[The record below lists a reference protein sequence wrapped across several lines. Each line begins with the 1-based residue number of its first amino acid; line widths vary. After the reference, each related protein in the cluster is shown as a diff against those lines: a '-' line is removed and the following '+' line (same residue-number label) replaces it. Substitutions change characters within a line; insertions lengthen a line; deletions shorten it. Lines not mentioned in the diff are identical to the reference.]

1 MIKLRSLPLLLL
13 ASACLFPAFTQGQGV
28 APAVRIVSRI
38 DESHLVTLKGNTNPH
53 ANAAND
59 MGAVGPDFAMPDLTL
74 VLSRSAA
81 QEAAFEQFIK
91 DQYDSSSPNYHRWLT
106 PAQIG
111 EQYGPAMG
119 DIATIT
125 SWLSSH
131 GFAIKSVAPDRMT
144 IRFGGTGGQIQSA
157 FHTSIHKLLVN
168 GVPHIGNMTDPQI
181 PAALAPVVVGVKA
194 LHNFLPHPM
203 HRDAGKV
210 QFNRTTGHWQR
221 LAGTSITASTAGSAS
236 TPPSAT
242 IPPSASTTPGASTSA
257 AGVRPEL
264 GINVPGTSTTNAYL
278 EEDVTPWDFATIY
291 NVTPAWNAGYTG
303 SGQAIA
309 IAGTSLIS
317 QSNVGSDSYSGSG
330 TVRSI
335 NGSDVSTFRS
345 SFGLPALSSFEQ
357 IDTGDGG
364 TSATECTSTSSTAV
378 CGIGDLDENSLDVEW
393 SGAVATGSPIVL
405 VVTGQNQAGTVDT
418 VYDSAQYVVENHIA
432 SILNVS
438 YGLCEL
444 AQGTAQNVAF
454 YNLWQSAAA
463 EGIAVFVAAGDSGS
477 PACDQGG
484 DYIGW
489 PYSAQ
494 YGLSVSGLAST
505 PYDVAV
511 GGTDFSWCKP
521 TINSAGNTVG
531 CPSSN
536 TGASP
541 YWNTSSTNAGNSS
554 TGQSAVGYIPEI
566 PWNDT
571 CLNPILATY
580 LDSILSYE
588 GYSGGAN
595 PEATCNAIQN
605 DWQSI
610 YSGSGSYYSSGNG
623 PMLAPYIDTI
633 GGSGGASNCVANTT
647 STSSTSNGTCQASS
661 STTGTA
667 NGSIPLYND
676 GWVKP
681 TWQASAQG
689 TVGVPNDGVR
699 DLPDVSFF
707 AADGYL
713 NSAYLACISANG
725 ACTYPD
731 NTEEV
736 YEEFGGTSIASPE
749 MAGVMALINQK
760 VGSPQGLPLAELYN
774 LAGQQN
780 YSDCS
785 SETVTN
791 SNTNCYFHSIDQG
804 TNSMPCDLGA
814 SVGGVNYSNGWVTSQ
829 AYTGINSPNCT
840 ALNSGDTVGTLTST
854 SVKSSANSNGVAYKA
869 IAGYNMATGLGSL
882 NVSNVVNG
890 WSGFSI
896 GTAVSTLNVS
906 LSATTITASQT
917 VTVTV
922 NVTPSGSS
930 GSSAATPTG
939 TIVVTGGGYNSNQTL
954 TSGSATF
961 TIPANSLSPGAVTLT
976 IYYSGDSTYASL
988 TTTQK
993 VTVSA
998 VTPTVTVTA
1007 PLNDNIAN
1015 AVPVSVTVS
1024 GPAGAQAPTGTV
1036 TLSSGS
1042 YNSTAVALSSAGLAS
1057 FTIPA
1062 GVLPSGQ
1069 NTLTANYSGTSTYY
1083 SGATGTTTIT
1093 IVSAS
1098 TLSPTVTVTPTP
1110 SSIDSSQSLTV
1121 TINVTGSSS
1130 APTGTVMLT
1139 ATGGYSSGQIALVG
1153 GSAKITILGNTLGA
1167 GTITLKAAYSGDAVY
1182 AVGSGSSSVTVAAST
1197 YSLAATTPAAV
1208 SPGSS
1213 ATSTITGK
1221 ASTTNYTGTVTMA
1234 SCSLTSSPSGAVSLP
1249 ACSVSGTITY
1259 TDGAA
1264 SGSGTATVSTT
1275 AASVGAMVRPK
1286 LPGDKGWF
1294 NAGSGAILALLVF
1307 FGIPARRRSWRNMLV
1322 VLVSLVILGGMAACG
1337 SGLGGTMGNGN
1348 GNGNGT
1354 GTSATTAGTY
1364 TFTVQGTGNDPA
1376 STQETTTFTVTVN

>member
-1 MIKLRSLPLLLL
+1 MIKLRSLPLLVL
-13 ASACLFPAFTQGQGV
+13 ASACLFPAFTQGQDV
-28 APAVRIVSRI
+28 APSVRIVNRI
-38 DESHLVTLKGNTNPH
+38 DESRLVTLKGNTNPH
-53 ANAAND
+53 ANATND

-81 QEAAFEQFIK
+81 QESAFEQFIK
-91 DQYDSSSPNYHRWLT
+91 DQYDSSSPNYHHWLT

-111 EQYGPAMG
+111 EQYGPATE

-144 IRFGGTGGQIQSA
+144 IRFSGSAGEIQSA

-168 GVPHIGNMTDPQI
+168 GVPHIGNMSDPEI

-203 HRDAGKV
+203 HRDVGKV

-221 LAGTSITASTAGSAS
+221 LPNTATTMPASGTVATSVPPASTVASSAS
-236 TPPSAT
+236 TL
-242 IPPSASTTPGASTSA
+242 ASGT
-257 AGVRPEL
+257 RPEF

-291 NVTPAWNAGYTG
+291 NVTPAWSAGYTG

-309 IAGTSLIS
+309 IAGTSLIA
-317 QSNVGSDSYSGSG
+317 QSNVGSASYGGSG
-330 TVRSI
+330 TVRSV
-335 NGSDVSTFRS
+335 NGNDVATFRS

-364 TSATECTSTSSTAV
+364 TTATECTSTNASAV

-393 SGAVATGSPIVL
+393 SGAVATGSPVVL

-454 YNLWQSAAA
+454 YNLWQTAAA

-484 DYIGW
+484 DYVGW

-505 PYDVAV
+505 PYNVAV

-521 TINSAGNTVG
+521 TINSAGNAVG

-536 TGASP
+536 TNASP

-554 TGQSAVGYIPEI
+554 TGQSATGYIPEI

-571 CLNPILATY
+571 CMNPILATY
-580 LDSILSYE
+580 LNSILVYE

-605 DWQSI
+605 NWQSI
-610 YSGSGSYYSSGNG
+610 YSGSGGSYYSSSNG

-633 GGSGGASNCVANTT
+633 GGSGGASNCVVNTT
-647 STSSTSNGTCQASS
+647 STNSTSNGTCTTDAT
-661 STTGTA
+661 TTGTA

-681 TWQASAQG
+681 EWQASAQG
-689 TVGVPNDGVR
+689 TAGVPNDGVR

-725 ACTYPD
+725 ACTYPN
-731 NTEEV
+731 NTEEI

-814 SVGGVNYSNGWVTSQ
+814 TIGGVNYNGSGWVSSQ
-829 AYTGINSPNCT
+829 TYTGINSPNCT

-869 IAGYNMATGLGSL
+869 VAGYNMATGLGSL
-882 NVSNVVNG
+882 NVYNVVNG

-896 GTAVSTLNVS
+896 GTALSTLNVS

-917 VTVTV
+917 LTVTI
-922 NVTPSGSS
+922 NVTPNSGNSN
-930 GSSAATPTG
+930 SAVTPTG
-939 TIVVTGGGYNSNQTL
+939 TIVVTGGGYNDNQTL
-954 TSGSATF
+954 TSGSATL
-961 TIPANSLSPGAVTLT
+961 TIPADSLSPGAVTLN
-976 IYYSGDSTYASL
+976 IYYSGDSTYASQ

-1007 PLNDNIAN
+1007 PLNDNSAN
-1015 AVPVSVTVS
+1015 SVPVSVTVS

-1036 TLSSGS
+1036 TLSGGT
-1042 YNSTAVALSSAGLAS
+1042 YNSTAATLSSAGVAN

-1062 GVLPSGQ
+1062 GALPAGT
-1069 NTLTANYSGTSTYY
+1069 NTLTANYSGTSSYY
-1083 SGATGTTTIT
+1083 SGATGTTTII
-1093 IVSAS
+1093 IVSAA
-1098 TLSPTVTVTPTP
+1098 TVLPTVTVTPTP
-1110 SSIDSSQSLTV
+1110 STINSSQSLAV
-1121 TINVTGSSS
+1121 TISVAGSSS
-1130 APTGTVMLT
+1130 NVVPSGYVTLT
-1139 ATGGYSSGQIALVG
+1139 AAGGYSSGQIALSG
-1153 GSAKITILGNTLGA
+1153 GTAKIAILGNTFNA
-1167 GTITLKAAYSGDAVY
+1167 GTVTLTASYSGDAVY
-1182 AVGSGSSSVTVAAST
+1182 AAGSGTGTVTVNAST
-1197 YSLAATTPAAV
+1197 YSLSATTPAAV

-1221 ASTTNYTGTVTMA
+1221 ASTTNYTGTVTLA

-1259 TDGAA
+1259 TAGTA

-1275 AASVGAMVRPK
+1275 AASVGAMVRPR
-1286 LPGDKGWF
+1286 LPGDKGWLD
-1294 NAGSGAILALLVF
+1294 AGSGTILALLVF

-1322 VLVSLVILGGMAACG
+1322 VLAALVILGGMAACG
-1337 SGLGGTMGNGN
+1337 SGLGGSMGTNP
-1348 GNGNGT
+1348 
-1354 GTSATTAGTY
+1354 GTSATTAGNY

-1376 STQETTTFTVTVN
+1376 NTQETTTFTVTVN

>member
-1 MIKLRSLPLLLL
+1 MIKLRSLPLLVL

-28 APAVRIVSRI
+28 SPTVRIVNRI
-38 DESHLVTLKGNTNPH
+38 DESRLVTLKGNTNPH
-53 ANAAND
+53 ANASND
-59 MGAVGPDFAMPDLTL
+59 VGPVSPDFAMPDLTL

-81 QEAAFEQFIK
+81 QEAAFEQFIQ
-91 DQYDSSSPNYHRWLT
+91 DQYDSSSPNFHHWLT
-106 PAQIG
+106 PEQIG
-111 EQYGPAMG
+111 QQYGPATA

-125 SWLSSH
+125 SWLTSH

-144 IRFGGTGGQIQSA
+144 IRFSGTESQIESA

-168 GVPHIGNMTDPQI
+168 GVEHVGNMSDPQI

-203 HRDAGKV
+203 HRDVGKV
-210 QFNRTTGHWQR
+210 QFNRATGHWQR
-221 LAGTSITASTAGSAS
+221 LTSTSVTAPAAGAPSTA
-236 TPPSAT
+236 
-242 IPPSASTTPGASTSA
+242 PGAATNT
-257 AGVRPEL
+257 AGVRPEF
-264 GINVPGTSTTNAYL
+264 GINVPGSSTTNAYL
-278 EEDVTPWDFATIY
+278 EEDVSPWDFATIY
-291 NVTPAWNAGYTG
+291 NVTPAWSAGYTG
-303 SGQAIA
+303 AGQTIA
-309 IAGTSLIS
+309 IAGTSLIA
-317 QSNVGSDSYSGSG
+317 QSNVGSASYPGPG
-330 TVRSI
+330 TVRSV
-335 NGSDVSTFRS
+335 NGNDVATFRS

-364 TSATECTSTSSTAV
+364 TTATECTSTSASAV

-393 SGAVATGSPIVL
+393 SGSVATGSPIVL

-432 SILNVS
+432 NILNVS

-454 YNLWQSAAA
+454 YDLWQSAAA

-505 PYDVAV
+505 PYNVAV

-521 TINSAGNTVG
+521 TINSAGNVVG

-571 CLNPILATY
+571 CMNPILATF
-580 LDSILSYE
+580 LNSILLYE
-588 GYSGGAN
+588 GYPSGAN
-595 PEATCNAIQN
+595 PEATCNVIQN
-605 DWQSI
+605 DWLSI
-610 YSGSGSYYSSGNG
+610 YIGNSSYYSSSNG
-623 PMLAPYIDTI
+623 PMLAPYIDTV
-633 GGSGGASNCVANTT
+633 GGSGGASNCVVNTT
-647 STSSTSNGTCQASS
+647 SANSTSIGACQTSST
-661 STTGTA
+661 TTGTA

-681 TWQASAQG
+681 SWQADAEG

-725 ACTYPD
+725 ACIYPN

-760 VGSPQGLPLAELYN
+760 VGSPQGLPLAELYQ

-785 SETVTN
+785 SETVSN

-814 SVGGVNYSNGWVTSQ
+814 TVGGVNYNNGWVSSQ
-829 AYTGINSPNCT
+829 TYAGINSPNCT

-854 SVKSSANSNGVAYKA
+854 SVQSSANPNGVAYNA
-869 IAGYNMATGLGSL
+869 VTGYNMATGLGSL
-882 NVSNVVNG
+882 NVFNVLNSWTG
-890 WSGFSI
+890 ITI
-896 GTAVSTLNVS
+896 GTASSTLNVKP
-906 LSATTITASQT
+906 SATTITASQALNL
-917 VTVTV
+917 TV
-922 NVTPSGSS
+922 NVTPSSSS

-961 TIPANSLSPGAVTLT
+961 TIPANSLSPGAITLN
-976 IYYSGDSTYASL
+976 IYYSGDSTYASQN
-988 TTTQK
+988 TTQQ
-993 VTVSA
+993 VTVTA
-998 VTPTVTVTA
+998 VTPTVTVIA
-1007 PLNDNIAN
+1007 PPNDNIAN
-1015 AVPVSVTVS
+1015 PVPVSVTVS
-1024 GPAGAQAPTGTV
+1024 GPTGAQQAPTGTV
-1036 TLSSGS
+1036 TLSGGT
-1042 YNSTAVALSSAGLAS
+1042 YNSTAATLSSAGTAT

-1062 GVLPSGQ
+1062 GALPVGQ
-1069 NTLTANYSGTSTYY
+1069 DTLTATYSGSANYY
-1083 SGATGTTTIT
+1083 SGATGTASIS
-1093 IVSAS
+1093 IVGTA
-1098 TLSPTVTVTPTP
+1098 TQPATVTVTPILP
-1110 SSIDSSQSLTV
+1110 ASSTSINSSQSLNITITV
-1121 TINVTGSSS
+1121 SSTAS
-1130 APTGTVMLT
+1130 GQLPTGTVTLT
-1139 ATGGYSSGQIALVG
+1139 ATGGYSSGQVVLVG
-1153 GSAKITILGNTLGA
+1153 GTAKITILGGTLA
-1167 GTITLKAAYSGDAVY
+1167 VGTDTLTAAYSGDQYY
-1182 AVGSGSSSVTVAAST
+1182 AAGSGSATVTVNAST
-1197 YSLAATTPAAV
+1197 YSLAATTPAPV
-1208 SPGSS
+1208 SPGAST
-1213 ATSTITGK
+1213 TSTITGN
-1221 ASTTNYTGTVTMA
+1221 ASSTFYTGTVTL
-1234 SCSLTSSPSGAVSLP
+1234 STCSLTSSPTGAVSLP
-1249 ACSVSGTITY
+1249 SCSVSGSITY
-1259 TDGAA
+1259 TDGTP
-1264 SGSGTATVSTT
+1264 SGSGTATVTTT
-1275 AASVGAMVRPK
+1275 AASVAGLARPK
-1286 LPGDKGWF
+1286 LPGGKGWLG
-1294 NAGSGAILALLVF
+1294 AGSGAILALLVF
-1307 FGIPARRRSWRNMLV
+1307 FGIPARRRSWRNMLI
-1322 VLVSLVILGGMAACG
+1322 VLVALATLGALTSCG
-1337 SGLGGTMGNGN
+1337 IGGNTLNNGGGGTS
-1348 GNGNGT
+1348 T
-1354 GTSATTAGTY
+1354 PATTAGTY

-1376 STQETTTFTVTVN
+1376 NTQETTTFTVTVN